1 MSHNFMKI
9 PNKGKLQQITLNHSY
24 DIEFKDFMKL
34 NKYTKEPFSFLV
46 NNAALPSDNPLKFK
60 KNLLKND
67 CLRENQKNQWQ
78 DWAKQS
84 SI

>member
-1 MSHNFMKI
+1 MSHNFLKI

-67 CLRENQKNQWQ
+67 CLRENQKNQ
-78 DWAKQS
+78 
-84 SI
+84 

>member
-46 NNAALPSDNPLKFK
+46 NNAALLSDNPLKFK

-67 CLRENQKNQWQ
+67 CLRENQKNQ
-78 DWAKQS
+78 
-84 SI
+84 

>member
-1 MSHNFMKI
+1 MKI

-67 CLRENQKNQWQ
+67 CLRENQKNQ
-78 DWAKQS
+78 
-84 SI
+84 

>member
-67 CLRENQKNQWQ
+67 CLRENQKNQ
-78 DWAKQS
+78 
-84 SI
+84 

>member
-84 SI
+84 SV

>member
-67 CLRENQKNQWQ
+67 CLRESQKNQWQ